1 MNGSLNK
8 SLKDINGF
16 AIFVAAFMLMM
27 SILTVFSE
35 SMGMLGF
42 VVMFGGIM
50 PVTYIEQDRLRDW
63 EVYERMLPVSSKQII
78 SSKYILLLVTEAM
91 FFVFAVLGH
100 IIGGVICKNAG
111 GRLDLPKPEDITVIN
126 ADYLKLLSFV
136 ILLSLAV
143 SGLLIVILYRF
154 RNNHFIRFSSSFICI
169 IAGVCSSLLVS
180 NDDDYTG
187 PLSEISALVLMITLV
202 IAAAVFI
209 ASYVFSVKIYEKYKD

>member
-8 SLKDINGF
+8 ALKDINGF
-16 AIFVAAFMLMM
+16 AVFVSAFMLMM
-27 SILTVFSE
+27 SILTVFSQ

-50 PVTYIEQDRLRDW
+50 PVTYIEQDRQRGW
-63 EVYERMLPVSSKQII
+63 EVYERMLPVNSRQVI
-78 SSKYILLLVTEAM
+78 SSKYILLIVTEAM
-91 FFVFAVLGH
+91 FFVCALLGH

-111 GRLDLPKPEDITVIN
+111 GRLELPMPEDITIID

-169 IAGVCSSLLVS
+169 ITGVCSTLLVS
-180 NDDDYTG
+180 NDDDFTG
-187 PLSEISALVLMITLV
+187 PLSEISAAVLAGALI
-202 IAAAVFI
+202 IAAAVCI
-209 ASYVFSVKIYEKYKD
+209 ASYLLSVKMYEKFKD